1 LGLQPKV
8 DSANRM
14 TRARCDKHGRM
25 RTTEPAHQPARD
37 SWALFTE
44 RLVKSYLLLAVLCL
58 PVLLISRT
66 ARAVELRVRGAS
78 SLEVIAVGR
87 TADVMVRG
95 ALLDEVGASLGR
107 AALKLEARDGTTQLN
122 LDGIG
127 ACPGEDTLVRT
138 EGRTTASVTTDERG
152 MFCIVWPGRTS
163 RGSFSLKYGG
173 NKFFDGSEADAVV
186 TPEGEQ
192 RASTSLRFDAPPAVL
207 DLEKDQHVMGVTV
220 RIARADAARML
231 LPASRHEGLAINL
244 VDERGQVVATAT
256 TRGDGKARFEVKSSA
271 LGPPGDGELRAEF
284 AGDRQLA
291 GSKVS
296 AQVTRTVKV
305 EIKLPERV
313 EGDPDDGI
321 RIDTSVT
328 SQRGPAAGGLVE
340 ATLDGKPVGAAP
352 VQDGRAELLITF
364 PGGVERTVEINV
376 RYSANTPY
384 WQPGPPGVSTIH
396 AKGPHPL
403 RQVALAVLGAALVA
417 WIVLKWRRAP
427 KSESR
432 DSAIPPP
439 PSGRPEILVLERPSG
454 LKGWKGQVT
463 DAHDGFAVANADLSI
478 FTLSFDRRTVIA
490 QTKSEADGTFSL
502 EVPDVPKDARL
513 LVEGEFHAT
522 YEQLLPAPSIL
533 RVALVTRRRALLDR
547 LVRWARVRGTPFD
560 SAREPTPGHVRR
572 VAART
577 GAERVESWATRV
589 EVVAFGPAP
598 VTRDIEAE
606 VVGNEPTTVPI
617 HAEAS
622 PANPLADRV
631 S

>member
-1 LGLQPKV
+1 MAALCFAALLTAG
-8 DSANRM
+8 
-14 TRARCDKHGRM
+14 T
-25 RTTEPAHQPARD
+25 AHA
-37 SWALFTE
+37 A
-44 RLVKSYLLLAVLCL
+44 
-58 PVLLISRT
+58 
-66 ARAVELRVRGAS
+66 ELRVRGAS
-78 SLEVIAVGR
+78 SLELIAVGR
-87 TADVMVRG
+87 SADVMVRG

-107 AALKLEARDGTTQLN
+107 AALKLEARDGATTIN
-122 LDGIG
+122 LDGIT
-127 ACPGEDTLVRT
+127 ACPGEDTLVRI
-138 EGRTTASVTTDERG
+138 EGRTTANVTTDERG
-152 MFCIVWPGRTS
+152 MFCIVWPGRMS
-163 RGSFSLKYGG
+163 RGSFSVKYAG
-173 NKFFDGSEADAVV
+173 NKFFDGADAEAGV
-186 TPEGEQ
+186 TAEGEQ
-192 RASTSLRFDAPPAVL
+192 RASTSLRFDTPPAVL
-207 DLEKDQHVMGVTV
+207 DLDKDQHVMGVTV

-244 VDERGQVVATAT
+244 VDERGETVASAT

-305 EIKLPERV
+305 ELKLPEQV

-321 RIDTSVT
+321 RIDTTVT

-340 ATLDGKPVGAAP
+340 ATIDGKPVGAAP
-352 VQDGRAELLITF
+352 VQDGHADLVVTF
-364 PGGVERTVEINV
+364 PGGVERTVAISV
-376 RYSANTPY
+376 RYSPNTPY
-384 WQPGPPGVSTIH
+384 WQPGPPGLSTIRT
-396 AKGPHPL
+396 KGPHPL
-403 RQVALAVLGAALVA
+403 RQVALALLGAALVA

-432 DSAIPPP
+432 DSAVPPP
-439 PSGRPEILVLERPSG
+439 PSGRPEILVLDRPSG
-454 LKGWKGQVT
+454 LKGWKGQVA
-463 DAHDGFAVANADLSI
+463 DAHDGVAVANADLSI
-478 FTLSFDRRTVIA
+478 FTLSFDKRVVLA

-502 EVPDVPKDARL
+502 EVPDIPKDARL

-533 RVALVTRRRALLDR
+533 RVALVTRRRAILDR

-589 EVVAFGPAP
+589 EAVAFGPAP

-606 VVGNEPTTVPI
+606 VVGNEPNAVPVQ
-617 HAEAS
+617 AEA
-622 PANPLADRV
+622 PANPLADRI